1 MSANRFDQAGEVIS
15 EGKTK
20 IIFEYLN
27 DETKVLIES
36 KDDITAG
43 DGISKITIE
52 GKGALVTAIT
62 SNCFRLLNQKGVPTH
77 FIAQADYHVLHT
89 KRLRMIPIE
98 IVTRRI
104 AYGSYLKRHTYEPKG
119 KR

>member
-62 SNCFRLLNQKGVPTH
+62 RNCFR
-77 FIAQADYHVLHT
+77 
-89 KRLRMIPIE
+89 
-98 IVTRRI
+98 
-104 AYGSYLKRHTYEPKG
+104 
-119 KR
+119 